1 MDGTFQLMKV
11 LTGDNRFEET
21 LARVENKGGRITMY
35 DAFADAEK
43 RGIALGKEQ
52 GIALGKEQGKE
63 EMVINMLAN
72 NIPPETVAKCAGL
85 SLEKIKEI
93 QNKNNSSFINL
104 F

>member
-1 MDGTFQLMKV
+1 M
-11 LTGDNRFEET
+11 
-21 LARVENKGGRITMY
+21 ENKGVRITMY

-43 RGIALGKEQ
+43 RGIELGKEQ

-63 EMVINMLAN
+63 EMVINMLVN

-85 SLEKIKEI
+85 SFERVKEI